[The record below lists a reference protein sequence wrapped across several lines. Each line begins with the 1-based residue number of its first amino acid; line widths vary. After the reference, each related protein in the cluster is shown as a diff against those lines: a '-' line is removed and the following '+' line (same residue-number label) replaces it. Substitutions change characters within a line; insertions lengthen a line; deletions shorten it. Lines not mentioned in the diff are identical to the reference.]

1 MKTPY
6 VPDPLLTGDHAPAV
20 LTLQLPIPDL
30 GQPERQAPK
39 EHSHVLT
46 LNMAPDMSAP
56 ASGVVVIDLLG

>member
-20 LTLQLPIPDL
+20 LTLQLPIPDF

-46 LNMAPDMSAP
+46 LPMAPDMSAP
-56 ASGVVVIDLLG
+56 A